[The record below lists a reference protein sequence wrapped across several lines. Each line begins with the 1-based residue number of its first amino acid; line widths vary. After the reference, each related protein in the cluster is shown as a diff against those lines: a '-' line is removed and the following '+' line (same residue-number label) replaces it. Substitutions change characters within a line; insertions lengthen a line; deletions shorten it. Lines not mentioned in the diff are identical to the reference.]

1 MKKLNVFYR
10 VLLILSLVAIAAKFG
25 GLISWREVP
34 LWVMIVI
41 FFFAGVT
48 HFTPLRHE
56 FVKMVPP
63 IFPAK
68 MFLVYFTGV
77 IELLGAI
84 LLAIPQ
90 YRLLTSIVMIL
101 FLLAVFPANYYAAEK
116 DIRFRGMRQL
126 SAGAR
131 GVIQVLFI
139 LALLVGGG
147 VI

>member
-10 VLLILSLVAIAAKFG
+10 VLLILSLVAVAAKFG

-34 LWVMIVI
+34 LWVMIAI

-48 HFTPLRHE
+48 HFTPLRHD
-56 FVKMVPP
+56 FAKMIPP

-77 IELLGAI
+77 IEIGGAI

-90 YRLLTSIVMIL
+90 YRLLTSIVMVL

-116 DIRFRGMRQL
+116 DIRFRGARQL

-131 GVIQVLFI
+131 GVVQVVFI

>member
-10 VLLILSLVAIAAKFG
+10 VLLILSLVALAAKFG

-34 LWVMIVI
+34 LWVMIPI

-48 HFTPLRHE
+48 HFTPLRHD
-56 FVKMVPP
+56 FAKMIPP
-63 IFPAK
+63 MFPAK
-68 MFLVYFTGV
+68 MFLVYLTGV
-77 IELLGAI
+77 MEIAGAI
-84 LLAIPQ
+84 MLAIPE
-90 YRLLTSIVMIL
+90 YRLITSILMSL
-101 FLLAVFPANYYAAEK
+101 FLVAIFPANYYAAEK
-116 DIRFRGMRQL
+116 DIRFRGARQL

-131 GVIQVLFI
+131 GLVQVGFI